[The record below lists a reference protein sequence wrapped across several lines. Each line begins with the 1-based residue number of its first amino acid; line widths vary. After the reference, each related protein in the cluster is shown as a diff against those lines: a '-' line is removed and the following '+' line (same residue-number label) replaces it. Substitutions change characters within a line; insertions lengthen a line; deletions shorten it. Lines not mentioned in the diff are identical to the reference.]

1 MAPVV
6 SMATLRNNLADA
18 VNELDRNQE
27 YMLITKRGKAVSALV
42 NLDFFEDLLALTNK
56 KYLSSIKKAREEVK
70 RGEVLS
76 HEEVFGDLQ

>member
-56 KYLSSIKKAREEVK
+56 KYLKSIKKARNEV
-70 RGEVLS
+70 RLGEVMS
-76 HEEVFGDLQ
+76 HEEVFGDL